1 MMPRTIDAQE
11 RILASPDQSRA
22 RNRKSS
28 LIDLRYAR
36 DSDQIPQ
43 RTEMSRQKRHLST
56 ALDRLTGGW

>member
-1 MMPRTIDAQE
+1 MPGTIGAQE
-11 RILASPDQSRA
+11 QTLASPEQSRA
-22 RNRKSS
+22 RTRKSS
-28 LIDLRYAR
+28 LIDVRYAR